1 MENKLGVVIS
11 KLRKEKG
18 LTQKDLADKLNISDK
33 AVSRWETGG
42 SSPNMEMLLRI
53 SQFFNVPL
61 NDLITARVSSDDKD
75 DNLVKEIIQEFSEMN
90 KRNSKRIRTVILATI
105 IIVVILTIAIIFTNS
120 YNRFKVYNVNLESEE
135 IYSVTG
141 IYVETKIKD
150 SLYLD
155 SLKIRNYEYSET
167 DTISVDLYFLK
178 DGTEHILQSYSSL
191 NKIRFINYQSYIK
204 IDDLS
209 NYFDNLY
216 LRVTIIDEKNN
227 QTSYTGRLIF
237 VMDFSNN
244 KIFHNE
250 DEFNSQMYRSTTI
263 LSEKEIKNILLDN
276 GFEETNDDVLTK
288 RTKNY
293 SMSYF
298 AATNKFNY
306 NFEKNNLNYRM
317 VYQLNNGILNVIIF
331 DENSTEI
338 ESYFYDTI
346 NEKVI
351 NCNTGSCKS
360 YKYAM
365 KVLNENVL
373 NLLYQE

>member
-105 IIVVILTIAIIFTNS
+105 IIVLILTIAIIFTNS

-191 NKIRFINYQSYIK
+191 DHIQFINYQSYIK

-216 LRVTIIDEKNN
+216 LRVTIIDNKNN

-244 KIFHNE
+244 KVFYNE
-250 DEFNSQMYRSTTI
+250 GNSKIDNHSRLRI
-263 LSEKEIKNILLDN
+263 SEKEIKNILLEN
-276 GFEETNDDVLTK
+276 GFEETNYDTLSK
-288 RTKNY
+288 RTKIYSINY
-293 SMSYF
+293 IMDS
-298 AATNKFNY
+298 NKITY
-306 NFEKNNLNYRM
+306 NFKKNKLNYRL
-317 VYQLNNGILNVIIF
+317 VYQLNNGLLNVTIF
-331 DENSTEI
+331 DENSVEI
-338 ESYFYDTI
+338 ENYSYDTI
-346 NEKVI
+346 SEKI
-351 NCNTGSCKS
+351 LSCTTGNCKS

-365 KVLNENVL
+365 KVLNENIL

>member
-105 IIVVILTIAIIFTNS
+105 IIVSILTIAIIFTNS

-191 NKIRFINYQSYIK
+191 DHIQFINYQSYIK

-216 LRVTIIDEKNN
+216 LRVTIIDNKNN
-227 QTSYTGRLIF
+227 QTSYTGRLRF
-237 VMDFSNN
+237 LMDFSNN

-250 DEFNSQMYRSTTI
+250 DSFNTNKKRSRLKI
-263 LSEKEIKNILLDN
+263 SEKEIKNILLNN
-276 GFEETNDDVLTK
+276 GFEELSSNTMMK
-288 RTKNY
+288 RSKKFVI
-293 SMSYF
+293 SYI
-298 AATNKFNY
+298 ASSNKITY
-306 NFEKNNLNYRM
+306 NFEENNLNYRL
-317 VYQLNNGILNVIIF
+317 VYQINNGILNVIIF

-346 NEKVI
+346 NEKI
-351 NCNTGSCKS
+351 ITCNTGSCKS

-365 KVLNENVL
+365 KVLNENIL
-373 NLLYQE
+373 NILYQE

>member
-1 MENKLGVVIS
+1 MENKLGTIIS

-33 AVSRWETGG
+33 AVSRWETGS
-42 SSPNMEMLLRI
+42 SSPSMEMLSRI
-53 SQFFNVPL
+53 SKFFNVPL

-105 IIVVILTIAIIFTNS
+105 IIVLILTIAIIFTNS

-191 NKIRFINYQSYIK
+191 DHIQFINYQSYIK

-250 DEFNSQMYRSTTI
+250 DSYNTNKKRSTTI

-306 NFEKNNLNYRM
+306 NFEKNNLNYRI

-351 NCNTGSCKS
+351 TCNTGSCKS

-373 NLLYQE
+373 SLLYQE

>member
-105 IIVVILTIAIIFTNS
+105 IIVLILTIAIIFTNS

-155 SLKIRNYEYSET
+155 SLKIRDYEYSET

-204 IDDLS
+204 VDDLS

-244 KIFHNE
+244 KVFYNE
-250 DEFNSQMYRSTTI
+250 GDNKIDNHSRLRI
-263 LSEKEIKNILLDN
+263 SEKEIKNILLDN
-276 GFEETNDDVLTK
+276 GFEEINDDVLKK
-288 RTKNY
+288 RTKTY
-293 SMSYF
+293 SMNYIIDS
-298 AATNKFNY
+298 NKITY
-306 NFEKNNLNYRM
+306 NFEENKLSYRF
-317 VYQLNNGILNVIIF
+317 VYQINNGILNVTIF

-338 ESYFYDTI
+338 ECYFYDTI
-346 NEKVI
+346 SEKI
-351 NCNTGSCKS
+351 ITCNTGSCKS

-365 KVLNENVL
+365 KLLDENIL

>member
-90 KRNSKRIRTVILATI
+90 KRNAKRIRTVILATI

-244 KIFHNE
+244 KVFYNE
-250 DEFNSQMYRSTTI
+250 GDSKIDNHSRLRI
-263 LSEKEIKNILLDN
+263 SEKEIKNILLDN
-276 GFEETNDDVLTK
+276 GFEEINDDVLTK
-288 RTKNY
+288 RTKTY
-293 SMSYF
+293 SMNYIIDS
-298 AATNKFNY
+298 NKITY
-306 NFEKNNLNYRM
+306 NFEENKLTYRF
-317 VYQLNNGILNVIIF
+317 VYQINNGILNVTIF

-338 ESYFYDTI
+338 ECYFYDTI
-346 NEKVI
+346 SEKI
-351 NCNTGSCKS
+351 ITCNTGSCKS

-365 KVLNENVL
+365 KLLDENIL